1 MARRRSKAKPRRR
14 TRYKSAFNLKNLIF
28 TYAHLSLAT
37 GAFLR
42 TTPLTFLLGGYVPGF
57 SISGKIPGTPFG
69 GNSGTAITLKEII
82 DGVQSG
88 NGGDPMPLA
97 AVMDNTK
104 ANIFPYIIA
113 SAGLTITERVLTKL
127 GVFRSANKSIRMV
140 PGMGDLVRF

>member
-1 MARRRSKAKPRRR
+1 MPRGRSKAKPRRR

-57 SISGKIPGTPFG
+57 SASGKIPGTPFG

-82 DGVQSG
+82 DGVQS
-88 NGGDPMPLA
+88 DTTQAMPLA
-97 AVMDNTK
+97 VVTDNAK
-104 ANIFPYIIA
+104 ENIFPYIVA
-113 SAGLTITERVLTKL
+113 SAGLTILERVLTRLQVWRK
-127 GVFRSANKSIRMV
+127 ANKAIRMV
-140 PGMGDLVRF
+140 PGMGDIVKF

>member
-1 MARRRSKAKPRRR
+1 MARRRAKAKPRRR

-57 SISGKIPGTPFG
+57 STSGKVIGIPGAS
-69 GNSGTAITLKEII
+69 SGASITLKEII
-82 DGVQSG
+82 DGVQSNTG
-88 NGGDPMPLA
+88 QAMPLA
-97 AVMDNTK
+97 QVMDNTK

-140 PGMGDLVRF
+140 PGMGDIVKF